1 MSYSVNILN
10 GMGRIFETRKATMF
24 KRYAKMAKQFTK
36 IGREIV
42 MAVKLG
48 GPNPDANPRL
58 RMVMQNAKAVNM
70 PKTNVENAI
79 KRASE
84 KDTSNYE
91 ECIYEGYAPHGVP
104 VLVECTTNN
113 PTRTVANVR
122 MYFSRANGALG
133 TNGSVSFMFEHKAL
147 FKIDASNL
155 NKDDLELELI
165 DFGLEDITLEQ
176 ETNHFIIQTTF
187 SDYGKMQSA
196 LEERKINLIETTKTY
211 IPTTTK
217 ELSEEQEK
225 EVMAMIEKME
235 EDDDIENVYH
245 NIA

>member
-1 MSYSVNILN
+1 
-10 GMGRIFETRKATMF
+10 MGRIFETRKATMF
-24 KRYAKMAKQFTK
+24 KRYAKMAKAFTK

-42 MAVKLG
+42 IAVKTG
-48 GPNPDANPRL
+48 GPNPDSNPRL
-58 RMVMQNAKAVNM
+58 RAVMQNAKAVNM
-70 PKTNVENAI
+70 PKTNVEAAI
-79 KRASE
+79 KRASD

-91 ECIYEGYAPHGVP
+91 QVIYEGYAPHGVP

-133 TNGSVSFMFEHKAL
+133 TNGSVSFMFEHVVL
-147 FKIDASNL
+147 FKIDAANL
-155 NKDDLELELI
+155 NKDDLELDLI
-165 DFGLEDITLEQ
+165 DFGLEDIAFDEENKQ
-176 ETNHFIIQTTF
+176 FIIQVQFT
-187 SDYGKMQSA
+187 DYGKMQSA
-196 LEERKINLIETTKTY
+196 LEERNINVIETSKIY
-211 IPTTTK
+211 VPTTTK
-217 ELSEEQEK
+217 ELTPEQEA